1 MREGWD
7 IVMIF
12 METIRLILRNFTPD
26 DADDLHEILGDA
38 ETMKNC
44 EPAYDLP
51 KTKEFLRSFCIG
63 RNGAVAAVHKQSQ
76 KVIGYI
82 LFNETQPSIYE
93 MGWFIN
99 RNYWRQGYAYEAC
112 KAVIDYAF
120 CELDA
125 HKVFAEAI
133 DGVKSVGLM
142 RKLGMKLEGV
152 QRSQTLDIFGN
163 WSDLY
168 FYGLL
173 REEWSI
179 LLKR

>member
-1 MREGWD
+1 MKQ
-7 IVMIF
+7 I
-12 METIRLILRNFTPD
+12 ETARLIIRSFLPD
-26 DADDLHEILGDA
+26 DVDNLYEILGDA

-44 EPAYDLP
+44 EPTYDFE
-51 KTKEFLRSFCIG
+51 KTKAFLHSFCIG

-82 LFNETQPSIYE
+82 LFNEIGPGVYE

-120 CELDA
+120 RELDA
-125 HKVFAEAI
+125 HKVFAETV

-142 RKLGMKLEGV
+142 KKLGMTQEGI
-152 QRSQTLDIFGN
+152 QRSQTLDNSGN
-163 WSDLY
+163 WADLY
-168 FYGLL
+168 FYD
-173 REEWSI
+173 
-179 LLKR
+179 LLKGDWKR